1 MSKNLLLEIGTE
13 EMPAN
18 IMAGVVEQLKELS
31 RAKFEEN
38 RISFH
43 EIKVYA
49 TPRRL
54 AVLVKDAADRQ
65 PDEEVKKRGP
75 SIKAAFDADGN
86 PTRAAQGF
94 ARGQHIDPSQLV
106 KEGDYTWAHVVNQ
119 GKAVED
125 VLPDLFLS
133 LITGLNFT
141 RSMRWADEEAHFIR
155 PVRWIVALAD
165 DKVIPVEF
173 AHVKSGRVSRGHRFL
188 CKEPVTIEKP
198 EDYKET
204 MRKAFVIV
212 DQDERRDMIKKGLLE
227 TAEKLGGHVWHNADL
242 LEEINYLVEYPTPL
256 YGRIDDE
263 FLKLPVPAVVTPMR
277 DHQRYYPVRK
287 EDGSLMPY
295 FLTVRNGGTKALEN
309 VQHGNEKVLRARLD
323 DAKFFFEN
331 DRKKTLE
338 GHRDDLTRI
347 NYQEGLGDMRDKA
360 DRLQKLTAFIGKD
373 WQFTDE
379 EMKDADRAAFLSKS
393 DLATGMV
400 TEFTELQGEM
410 GKEYALLDGEKPEV
424 AQASFEQYMPRFS
437 GDILPKESIGR
448 ALSLADKLD
457 NLSAT
462 FLRGLIPT
470 GSQDPFALRRQTI
483 GAVNILTDGKIHWD
497 IRRGIAKALELLP
510 GEQEVKDK
518 VLSQVEDFFRQ
529 RIRAI
534 LLDNGIA
541 YDIIDAVLAGPVDD
555 IYAIFLKAQ
564 AMTESHL
571 KEEADLRQAVT
582 RLANITK
589 GKTGGKV
596 DPALIEEDAEKNLEA
611 ALAKAMAAVEPLYRE
626 YRYADAL
633 PYLKELTAPIND
645 YLDNVMVM
653 VKDEAVKNNRISQ
666 LLKTLS
672 FFDAWGDF
680 SKLVQ

>member
-18 IMAGVVEQLKELS
+18 IMSGVVDQLKALAAS
-31 RAKFEEN
+31 QFEAH
-38 RISFH
+38 RIAA
-43 EIKVYA
+43 EKITIYA

-94 ARGQHIDPSQLV
+94 ARGQHIDPSELV
-106 KEGDYTWAHVVNQ
+106 KEGEYTWAHVVHA
-119 GKAVED
+119 GKKVEE
-125 VLPDLFLS
+125 VLPELFLS

-155 PVRWIVALAD
+155 PVRWIVALC
-165 DKVIPVEF
+165 DKEIIPMEF
-173 AHVKSGRVSRGHRFL
+173 AHVKSGNVSRGHRFL
-188 CKEPVTIEKP
+188 CKEPVVISDP
-198 EDYKET
+198 LSYQET
-204 MRKAFVIV
+204 MRHAFVIV
-212 DQDERRDMIKKGLLE
+212 DQDERREMIRTGLL
-227 TAEKLGGHVWHNADL
+227 AVADKLGGHVWHNADL

-277 DHQRYYPVRK
+277 DHQRYYPVRN

-347 NYQEGLGDMRDKA
+347 NYQEGMGDMRDKA
-360 DRLQKLTAFIGKD
+360 DRLQKLTEAIGKD
-373 WQFTDE
+373 WDFDAEKTA
-379 EMKDADRAAFLSKS
+379 DADRAAFLSKS

-424 AQASFEQYMPRFS
+424 AQAIFEQYMPRFA
-437 GDILPKESIGR
+437 GDILPQQEIGR

-457 NLSAT
+457 NLAAT

-497 IRRGIAKALELLP
+497 IRRGIEAALALLP
-510 GEQEVKDK
+510 GEEETKK
-518 VLSQVEDFFRQ
+518 TVLSQIEDFFRQ
-529 RIRAI
+529 RIKAI
-534 LLDNGIA
+534 MLDEGIA

-555 IYAIFLKAQ
+555 IYALFLKARSM
-564 AMTESHL
+564 AESQL
-571 KEEADLRQAVT
+571 KDEADLRQAVT

-596 DPALIEEDAEKNLEA
+596 DPSLFTEDVEKKLQDAFEA
-611 ALAKAMAAVEPLYRE
+611 ASKKVLPLFAAYQYGE
-626 YRYADAL
+626 AL
-633 PYLKELTAPIND
+633 PVLKGLTAPIND

-653 VKDEAVKNNRISQ
+653 VDDEAVKNNRISQ
-666 LLKTLS
+666 LLATLAL
-672 FFDAWGDF
+672 FNTWGDF
-680 SKLVQ
+680 SKLV

>member
-18 IMAGVVEQLKELS
+18 IMSGVVEQLKALAAS
-31 RAKFEEN
+31 QFEAHRIAAEN
-38 RISFH
+38 IT
-43 EIKVYA
+43 IYA

-75 SIKAAFDADGN
+75 SVKAAFDADGN

-94 ARGQHIDPSQLV
+94 ARGQHIDPSELV
-106 KEGDYTWAHVVNQ
+106 KEGEYTWAHVVHA
-119 GKAVED
+119 GKKVED
-125 VLPDLFLS
+125 VLPELFLS

-155 PVRWIVALAD
+155 PVRWIVALC
-165 DKVIPVEF
+165 DKEIIPMEF
-173 AHVKSGRVSRGHRFL
+173 AHVKSGNVSRGHRFL
-188 CKEPVTIEKP
+188 CKEPVVISDP
-198 EDYKET
+198 LSYKET
-204 MRKAFVIV
+204 MREAFVIV
-212 DQDERRDMIKKGLLE
+212 DQDERREMIRTGLL
-227 TAEKLGGHVWHNADL
+227 AVADKLGGHVWHNADL

-277 DHQRYYPVRK
+277 DHQRYYPVRN

-347 NYQEGLGDMRDKA
+347 NYQEGMGDMRDKA
-360 DRLQKLTAFIGKD
+360 DRLQKLTEAIGKD
-373 WQFTDE
+373 WGFTAE
-379 EMKDADRAAFLSKS
+379 EAADADRAAFLSKS

-424 AQASFEQYMPRFS
+424 AKAIFEQYMPRFA
-437 GDILPKESIGR
+437 GDILPEQEIGR

-457 NLSAT
+457 NLAAT

-497 IRRGIAKALELLP
+497 IRRGIEAALALLP
-510 GEQEVKDK
+510 GDEETKK
-518 VLSQVEDFFRQ
+518 AVLSQIEDFFRQ
-529 RIRAI
+529 RIKAI
-534 LLDNGIA
+534 MLDEGIA

-555 IYAIFLKAQ
+555 IYALFLKARSM
-564 AMTESHL
+564 AESQL
-571 KEEADLRQAVT
+571 KDEAELRQAVT

-596 DPALIEEDAEKNLEA
+596 DPSFFTEDVEKKLQDAFEA
-611 ALAKAMAAVEPLYRE
+611 VSAKALPLFAAYQYGE
-626 YRYADAL
+626 AL
-633 PYLKELTAPIND
+633 PALKELTAPIND

-653 VKDEAVKNNRISQ
+653 VDDEAVKNNRISQ
-666 LLKTLS
+666 LLATLAL
-672 FFDAWGDF
+672 FNTWGDF
-680 SKLVQ
+680 SKLV

>member
-18 IMAGVVEQLKELS
+18 IMSGVVDQLKALATS
-31 RAKFEEN
+31 QFEAH
-38 RISFH
+38 RIAAES
-43 EIKVYA
+43 ITIYA

-75 SIKAAFDADGN
+75 SVKAAFDADGN

-94 ARGQHIDPSQLV
+94 ARGQHIDPSELV
-106 KEGDYTWAHVVNQ
+106 KEGEYTWAHVVHV
-119 GKAVED
+119 GKKVED
-125 VLPDLFLS
+125 VLPELFLS

-155 PVRWIVALAD
+155 PVRWIIALC
-165 DKVIPVEF
+165 DKEIIPMEF
-173 AHVKSGRVSRGHRFL
+173 AHVKSGNVSRGHRFL
-188 CKEPVTIEKP
+188 CQGPVVISDP
-198 EDYKET
+198 LSYKET
-204 MRKAFVIV
+204 MRGAFVIV
-212 DQDERRDMIKKGLLE
+212 DQDERREMIRTGLL
-227 TAEKLGGHVWHNADL
+227 AVADKLGGHVWHNADL
-242 LEEINYLVEYPTPL
+242 LEEINYLVEYPTSL

-277 DHQRYYPVRK
+277 DHQRYYPVRN

-338 GHRDDLTRI
+338 SHRDDLTRI
-347 NYQEGLGDMRDKA
+347 NYQEGMGDMRDKA
-360 DRLQKLTAFIGKD
+360 DRLRKLTEAIGKD
-373 WQFTDE
+373 WGFTAE
-379 EMKDADRAAFLSKS
+379 EAADADRAAFLSKS

-424 AQASFEQYMPRFS
+424 AQAIFEQYMPRFA
-437 GDILPKESIGR
+437 GDILPQQSIGR

-457 NLSAT
+457 NLAAT

-497 IRRGIAKALELLP
+497 IRRGIKAALALLP
-510 GEQEVKDK
+510 GDEEAKK
-518 VLSQVEDFFRQ
+518 TVLSQIEDFFRQ
-529 RIRAI
+529 RIKAI
-534 LLDNGIA
+534 MLDEGIA
-541 YDIIDAVLAGPVDD
+541 YDIIDAVLAGPIDD
-555 IYAIFLKAQ
+555 MYALFLKARS
-564 AMTESHL
+564 MVESQL
-571 KEEADLRQAVT
+571 KDEADLRQAVT

-596 DPALIEEDAEKNLEA
+596 DPSLFTEDVEKKLQDAFEA
-611 ALAKAMAAVEPLYRE
+611 VSSNAHPLFSSYE
-626 YRYADAL
+626 YGKAL
-633 PYLKELTAPIND
+633 PALKELTAPIND

-653 VKDEAVKNNRISQ
+653 VDDEAVKNNRISQ
-666 LLKTLS
+666 LLATLAL
-672 FFDAWGDF
+672 FNTWGDF
-680 SKLVQ
+680 SKLV

>member
-18 IMAGVVEQLKELS
+18 IMSGVVDQLRALS
-31 RAKFEEN
+31 DAKFKEN
-38 RISFH
+38 RISFDK
-43 EIKVYA
+43 ITVYA

-54 AVLVKDAADRQ
+54 AVLVKNAADRQ

-94 ARGQHIDPSQLV
+94 ARGQHIDPSQLI
-106 KEGDYTWAHVVNQ
+106 KEGDYTWANVVNK
-119 GKAVED
+119 GKAVEE

-133 LITGLNFT
+133 FITGLTFAK
-141 RSMRWADEEAHFIR
+141 SMRWASEEVHFIR
-155 PVRWIVALAD
+155 PVRWLVALAGD
-165 DKVIPVEF
+165 QVVPMEF

-212 DQDERRDMIKKGLLE
+212 DQDERRELIKEGLLKVAKE
-227 TAEKLGGHVWHNADL
+227 LGGHVWHNADL

-277 DHQRYYPVRK
+277 DHQRYYPVRN

-295 FLTVRNGGTKALEN
+295 FLTVRNGGTRAIHN
-309 VQHGNEKVLRARLD
+309 VQIGNERVLRARLD

-331 DRKKTLE
+331 DRKKSLE
-338 GHRDDLTRI
+338 GHREGLTRI
-347 NYQEGLGDMRDKA
+347 NYQEGMGTMLDKA
-360 DRLQKLTAFIGKD
+360 DRLQKLTAAIGKD
-373 WQFTDE
+373 WNFSAE
-379 EMKDADRAAFLSKS
+379 ELSDADRAAYLSKS

-410 GKEYALLDGEKPEV
+410 GKEYALLDGEKKNV
-424 AQASFEQYMPRFS
+424 AQAVFEQYMPRFA
-437 GDILPKESIGR
+437 GDILPQESIGR

-457 NLSAT
+457 NLAAT

-483 GAVNILTDGKIHWD
+483 GAVNIITDGKIHWD
-497 IRRGIAKALELLP
+497 IRRGIEKALELLP
-510 GEQEVKDK
+510 GEAEQKK
-518 VLSQVEDFFRQ
+518 TVLSQVEDFFRQ

-534 LLDNGIA
+534 LLDEGIA

-555 IYAIFLKAQ
+555 IYAIFLKAR

-589 GKTGGKV
+589 GKEGGEINP
-596 DPALIEEDAEKNLEA
+596 DLFEDEAEKNLQA
-611 ALAKAMAAVEPLYRE
+611 ALEKVTVEVSPLFAAYD
-626 YRYADAL
+626 YAAAL
-633 PYLKELTAPIND
+633 PFLKELTAPVNA
-645 YLDNVMVM
+645 YLDQVMVM
-653 VKDEAVKNNRISQ
+653 VKDESVKANRISQ
-666 LLKTLS
+666 LKKTLAL
-672 FFDAWGDF
+672 FDTWGDF
-680 SKLVQ
+680 SKLV

>member
-18 IMAGVVEQLKELS
+18 IMSGVVDQLKALAAS
-31 RAKFEEN
+31 LFEAH
-38 RISFH
+38 RIAAES
-43 EIKVYA
+43 ITIYA

-75 SIKAAFDADGN
+75 SVKAAFDADGN

-94 ARGQHIDPSQLV
+94 ARGQHIDPSELV
-106 KEGDYTWAHVVNQ
+106 KEGEYTWAHVVHA
-119 GKAVED
+119 GKKVED
-125 VLPDLFLS
+125 VLPELFLS

-155 PVRWIVALAD
+155 PVRWIVALC
-165 DKVIPVEF
+165 DKEIIPMEF
-173 AHVKSGRVSRGHRFL
+173 AHVKSGNVSRGHRFL
-188 CKEPVTIEKP
+188 CKEPVVISDP
-198 EDYKET
+198 LSYQET
-204 MRKAFVIV
+204 MRHAFVIV
-212 DQDERRDMIKKGLLE
+212 DQDERREMIRTGLL
-227 TAEKLGGHVWHNADL
+227 AVADKLGGHVWHNADL

-277 DHQRYYPVRK
+277 DHQRYYPVRN

-347 NYQEGLGDMRDKA
+347 NYQEGMGDMRDKA
-360 DRLQKLTAFIGKD
+360 DRLQKLTEAIGKD
-373 WQFTDE
+373 WDFDAEKTA
-379 EMKDADRAAFLSKS
+379 DADRAAFLSKS

-424 AQASFEQYMPRFS
+424 AQAIFEQYMPRFA
-437 GDILPKESIGR
+437 GDILPQQEIGR

-457 NLSAT
+457 NLAAT

-497 IRRGIAKALELLP
+497 IRRGIEAALALLP
-510 GEQEVKDK
+510 GEEETKK
-518 VLSQVEDFFRQ
+518 TVLSQIEDFFRQ
-529 RIRAI
+529 RIKAI
-534 LLDNGIA
+534 MLDEGIA

-555 IYAIFLKAQ
+555 IYALFLKARSM
-564 AMTESHL
+564 AESQL
-571 KEEADLRQAVT
+571 KDEADLRQAVT

-596 DPALIEEDAEKNLEA
+596 DPSLFTEDVEKKLQDAFEA
-611 ALAKAMAAVEPLYRE
+611 ASKKVLPLFAAYQYGE
-626 YRYADAL
+626 AL
-633 PYLKELTAPIND
+633 PVLKGLTAPIND

-653 VKDEAVKNNRISQ
+653 VDDEAVKNNRISQ
-666 LLKTLS
+666 LLATLAL
-672 FFDAWGDF
+672 FNTWGDF
-680 SKLVQ
+680 SKLV

>member
-18 IMAGVVEQLKELS
+18 IMSGVVDQLKALAAS
-31 RAKFEEN
+31 QFEAH
-38 RISFH
+38 RIAAES
-43 EIKVYA
+43 ITIYA

-75 SIKAAFDADGN
+75 SVKAAFDADGN

-94 ARGQHIDPSQLV
+94 ARGQHIDPSELV
-106 KEGDYTWAHVVNQ
+106 KEGEYTWAHVVHA
-119 GKAVED
+119 GKKVED
-125 VLPDLFLS
+125 VFPELFLS

-141 RSMRWADEEAHFIR
+141 RSMRWAYEEAHFIR
-155 PVRWIVALAD
+155 PVRWIVALC
-165 DKVIPVEF
+165 DKEIIPMEF
-173 AHVKSGRVSRGHRFL
+173 AHVKSGNVSRGHRFL
-188 CKEPVTIEKP
+188 CKEPVVISDP
-198 EDYKET
+198 LSYQET
-204 MRKAFVIV
+204 MRHAFVIV
-212 DQDERRDMIKKGLLE
+212 DQDERREMIRTGLL
-227 TAEKLGGHVWHNADL
+227 AVADKLGGHVWHNADL

-277 DHQRYYPVRK
+277 DHQRYYPVRN

-347 NYQEGLGDMRDKA
+347 NYQEGMGDMRDKA
-360 DRLQKLTAFIGKD
+360 DRLQKLTEAIGKD
-373 WQFTDE
+373 WDFDAEKTA
-379 EMKDADRAAFLSKS
+379 DADRAAFLSKS

-424 AQASFEQYMPRFS
+424 AQAIFEQYMPRFA
-437 GDILPKESIGR
+437 GDILPQQEIGR

-457 NLSAT
+457 NLAAT

-497 IRRGIAKALELLP
+497 IRRGIEAALALLP
-510 GEQEVKDK
+510 GEEETKK
-518 VLSQVEDFFRQ
+518 TVLSQIEDFFRQ
-529 RIRAI
+529 RIKAI
-534 LLDNGIA
+534 MLDEGIA

-555 IYAIFLKAQ
+555 IYALFLKARSM
-564 AMTESHL
+564 AESQL
-571 KEEADLRQAVT
+571 KDEADLRQAVT

-596 DPALIEEDAEKNLEA
+596 DPSLFTEDVEKKLQDAFEA
-611 ALAKAMAAVEPLYRE
+611 ASKKVLPLFAAYQYGE
-626 YRYADAL
+626 AL
-633 PYLKELTAPIND
+633 PVLKGLTAPIND

-653 VKDEAVKNNRISQ
+653 VDDEAVKNNRISQ
-666 LLKTLS
+666 LLATLAL
-672 FFDAWGDF
+672 FNTWGDF
-680 SKLVQ
+680 SKLV

>member
-18 IMAGVVEQLKELS
+18 IMSGVVDQLKALAAS
-31 RAKFEEN
+31 QFEAH
-38 RISFH
+38 RIAAES
-43 EIKVYA
+43 ITIYA

-75 SIKAAFDADGN
+75 SVKAAFDADGN

-94 ARGQHIDPSQLV
+94 ARGQHIDPSELV
-106 KEGDYTWAHVVNQ
+106 KEGEYTWAHVVHA
-119 GKAVED
+119 GKKVED
-125 VLPDLFLS
+125 VLPELFLS

-155 PVRWIVALAD
+155 PVRWIVALC
-165 DKVIPVEF
+165 DKEIIPMEF
-173 AHVKSGRVSRGHRFL
+173 AHVKSGNVSRGHRFL
-188 CKEPVTIEKP
+188 CKEPVVISDP
-198 EDYKET
+198 LSYKET
-204 MRKAFVIV
+204 MREAFVIV
-212 DQDERRDMIKKGLLE
+212 DQDERREMIRTGLL
-227 TAEKLGGHVWHNADL
+227 AVADKLGGHVWHNADL

-277 DHQRYYPVRK
+277 DHQRYYPVRN

-347 NYQEGLGDMRDKA
+347 NYQEGMGDMRDKA
-360 DRLQKLTAFIGKD
+360 DRLQKLTEAIGKD
-373 WQFTDE
+373 WDFTAE
-379 EMKDADRAAFLSKS
+379 EAVDADRAAFLSKS

-424 AQASFEQYMPRFS
+424 AQAIFEQYMPRFA
-437 GDILPKESIGR
+437 GDILPQQEIGR

-457 NLSAT
+457 NLAAT

-497 IRRGIAKALELLP
+497 IRRGIEAALALLP
-510 GEQEVKDK
+510 GDEETKK
-518 VLSQVEDFFRQ
+518 TVLSQIEDFFRQ
-529 RIRAI
+529 RIKAI
-534 LLDNGIA
+534 MLDEGIA

-555 IYAIFLKAQ
+555 IYALFLKARSM
-564 AMTESHL
+564 AESQL
-571 KEEADLRQAVT
+571 KGEAELRQAVT

-596 DPALIEEDAEKNLEA
+596 DPSLFTEDVEKKLQDAFEA
-611 ALAKAMAAVEPLYRE
+611 VSAKVLPLFASYE
-626 YRYADAL
+626 YGKAL
-633 PYLKELTAPIND
+633 PALKELTAPIND

-653 VKDEAVKNNRISQ
+653 VDDEAVKNNRISQ
-666 LLKTLS
+666 LLATLAL
-672 FFDAWGDF
+672 FNTWGDF
-680 SKLVQ
+680 SKLV

>member
-18 IMAGVVEQLKELS
+18 IMSGVVDQLKALAAS
-31 RAKFEEN
+31 QFEAH
-38 RISFH
+38 RIAAES
-43 EIKVYA
+43 ITIYA

-75 SIKAAFDADGN
+75 SVKAAFDADGN

-94 ARGQHIDPSQLV
+94 ARGQHIDPSELV
-106 KEGDYTWAHVVNQ
+106 KEGEYTWAHVVHA
-119 GKAVED
+119 GKKVED
-125 VLPDLFLS
+125 VLPELFLS

-155 PVRWIVALAD
+155 PVRWIVALC
-165 DKVIPVEF
+165 DKEIIPMEF
-173 AHVKSGRVSRGHRFL
+173 AHVKSGNVSRGHRFL
-188 CKEPVTIEKP
+188 CKEPVVISDP
-198 EDYKET
+198 LSYKET
-204 MRKAFVIV
+204 MREAFVIV
-212 DQDERRDMIKKGLLE
+212 DQDERREMIRTGLL
-227 TAEKLGGHVWHNADL
+227 AVADKLGGHVWHNADL

-277 DHQRYYPVRK
+277 DHQRYYPVRN

-347 NYQEGLGDMRDKA
+347 NYQEGMGDMRDKA
-360 DRLQKLTAFIGKD
+360 DRLQKLTEAIGKD
-373 WQFTDE
+373 WGFTAE
-379 EMKDADRAAFLSKS
+379 EAADADRAAFLSKS

-410 GKEYALLDGEKPEV
+410 GKEYALLDGENPEV
-424 AQASFEQYMPRFS
+424 AKAIFEQYMPRFA
-437 GDILPKESIGR
+437 GDILPEQEIGR

-457 NLSAT
+457 NLAAT

-497 IRRGIAKALELLP
+497 IRRGIEAALALLP
-510 GEQEVKDK
+510 GDEETKK
-518 VLSQVEDFFRQ
+518 TVLSQIEDFFRQ
-529 RIRAI
+529 RIKAI
-534 LLDNGIA
+534 MLDEGIA

-555 IYAIFLKAQ
+555 IYALFLKARS
-564 AMTESHL
+564 MVESQL
-571 KEEADLRQAVT
+571 KDEAELRQAVT

-596 DPALIEEDAEKNLEA
+596 DPSLFTEDVEKKLQDAFEA
-611 ALAKAMAAVEPLYRE
+611 VSAKVLPLFASYE
-626 YRYADAL
+626 YGKAL
-633 PYLKELTAPIND
+633 PALKELTAPIND

-653 VKDEAVKNNRISQ
+653 VDEEAVKNNRISQ
-666 LLKTLS
+666 LLATLAL
-672 FFDAWGDF
+672 FNTWGDF
-680 SKLVQ
+680 SKLV

>member
-18 IMAGVVEQLKELS
+18 IMSGVVDQLKALAAS
-31 RAKFEEN
+31 QFEAH
-38 RISFH
+38 RIAAES
-43 EIKVYA
+43 ITIYA

-75 SIKAAFDADGN
+75 SVKAAFDADGN

-94 ARGQHIDPSQLV
+94 ARGQHIDPSELV
-106 KEGDYTWAHVVNQ
+106 KEGEYTWAHVVHA
-119 GKAVED
+119 GKKVED
-125 VLPDLFLS
+125 VLPELFLS

-155 PVRWIVALAD
+155 PVRWIVALC
-165 DKVIPVEF
+165 DKEIIPMEF
-173 AHVKSGRVSRGHRFL
+173 AHVKSGNVSRGHRFL
-188 CKEPVTIEKP
+188 CKEPVVISDP
-198 EDYKET
+198 ISYKET
-204 MRKAFVIV
+204 MREAFVIV
-212 DQDERRDMIKKGLLE
+212 DQDERREMIRTGLL
-227 TAEKLGGHVWHNADL
+227 AVADKLGGHVWHNADL

-277 DHQRYYPVRK
+277 DHQRYYPVRN

-347 NYQEGLGDMRDKA
+347 NYQEGMGDMRDKA
-360 DRLQKLTAFIGKD
+360 DRLQKLTEAIGKD
-373 WQFTDE
+373 WGFTAE
-379 EMKDADRAAFLSKS
+379 EAADADRAAFLSKS

-424 AQASFEQYMPRFS
+424 AKAIFEQYMPRFA
-437 GDILPKESIGR
+437 GDILPEQEIGR

-457 NLSAT
+457 NLAAT

-497 IRRGIAKALELLP
+497 IRRGIEAALALLP
-510 GEQEVKDK
+510 GDEETKK
-518 VLSQVEDFFRQ
+518 TVLSQIEDFFRQ
-529 RIRAI
+529 RIKAI
-534 LLDNGIA
+534 MLDEGIA

-555 IYAIFLKAQ
+555 IYALFLKARSM
-564 AMTESHL
+564 AESQL
-571 KEEADLRQAVT
+571 KGEAELRQAVT

-596 DPALIEEDAEKNLEA
+596 DPSLFTEDVEKKLQDAFEA
-611 ALAKAMAAVEPLYRE
+611 VSAKVLPLFASYE
-626 YRYADAL
+626 YGKAL
-633 PYLKELTAPIND
+633 PALKELTAPIND

-653 VKDEAVKNNRISQ
+653 VDDEAVKNNRISQ
-666 LLKTLS
+666 LLATLAL
-672 FFDAWGDF
+672 FNTWGDF
-680 SKLVQ
+680 SKLV

>member
-18 IMAGVVEQLKELS
+18 IMSGVVDQLKALAAS
-31 RAKFEEN
+31 QFEAH
-38 RISFH
+38 RIAAES
-43 EIKVYA
+43 ITIYA

-94 ARGQHIDPSQLV
+94 ARGQHIDPSELV
-106 KEGDYTWAHVVNQ
+106 KEGEYTWAHVVHA
-119 GKAVED
+119 GKKVEE
-125 VLPDLFLS
+125 VLPELFLS

-155 PVRWIVALAD
+155 PVRWIVALC
-165 DKVIPVEF
+165 DKEIIPMEF
-173 AHVKSGRVSRGHRFL
+173 AHVKSGNVSRGHRFL
-188 CKEPVTIEKP
+188 CKEPVVISDP
-198 EDYKET
+198 LSYQET
-204 MRKAFVIV
+204 MRHAFVIV
-212 DQDERRDMIKKGLLE
+212 DQDERREMIRTGLL
-227 TAEKLGGHVWHNADL
+227 AVADKLGGHVWHNADL

-277 DHQRYYPVRK
+277 DHQRYYPVRN

-347 NYQEGLGDMRDKA
+347 NYQEGMGDMRDKA
-360 DRLQKLTAFIGKD
+360 DRLQKLTEAIGKD
-373 WQFTDE
+373 WNFDAEKTA
-379 EMKDADRAAFLSKS
+379 DADRAAFLSKS

-424 AQASFEQYMPRFS
+424 AQAIFEQYMPRFA
-437 GDILPKESIGR
+437 GDILPQQEIGR

-457 NLSAT
+457 NLAAT

-497 IRRGIAKALELLP
+497 IRRGIEAALALLP
-510 GEQEVKDK
+510 SEEETKK
-518 VLSQVEDFFRQ
+518 TVLSQIEDFFRQ
-529 RIRAI
+529 RIKAI
-534 LLDNGIA
+534 MLDEGIA

-555 IYAIFLKAQ
+555 IYALFLKARSM
-564 AMTESHL
+564 AESQL
-571 KEEADLRQAVT
+571 KDEADLRQAVT

-596 DPALIEEDAEKNLEA
+596 DPSLFTEDVEKKLQDAFEA
-611 ALAKAMAAVEPLYRE
+611 ASKKVLPLFAAYQYGE
-626 YRYADAL
+626 AL
-633 PYLKELTAPIND
+633 PVLKGLTAPIND

-653 VKDEAVKNNRISQ
+653 VDDEAVKNNRISQ
-666 LLKTLS
+666 LLATLAL
-672 FFDAWGDF
+672 FNTWGDF
-680 SKLVQ
+680 SKLV